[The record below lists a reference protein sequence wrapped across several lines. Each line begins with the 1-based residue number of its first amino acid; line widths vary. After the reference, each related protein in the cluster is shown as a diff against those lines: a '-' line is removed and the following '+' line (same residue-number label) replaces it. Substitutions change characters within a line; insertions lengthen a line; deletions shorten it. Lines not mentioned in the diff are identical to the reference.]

1 MPSDSE
7 DAGVSTAERERRS
20 DDRRSEDRRQRH
32 AAALVIG
39 NFKTRRRAVR
49 RADAHRLSSIDWHHP
64 QWLAVTIIVLLL
76 SVADALLTL
85 KLLGLGAVELNP
97 VMALFVTGSG
107 HAFAI
112 WKLGLTGG
120 SVIILVLLARLRVFG
135 GIRVAFLLHG
145 LLLIYGSLVCYELW
159 LLQGVPFLDP

>member
-1 MPSDSE
+1 
-7 DAGVSTAERERRS
+7 
-20 DDRRSEDRRQRH
+20 
-32 AAALVIG
+32 LLIG
-39 NFKTRRRAVR
+39 SFKTRRRAVR
-49 RADAHRLSSIDWHHP
+49 RAHGHQLSSIDWHHP
-64 QWLAVTIIVLLL
+64 QWLAVAIVVLLL

-107 HAFAI
+107 HAFAL

-135 GIRVAFLLHG
+135 GVPVALLLHG
-145 LLLIYGSLVCYELW
+145 LLVIYGSLIGYELW
-159 LLQGVPFLDP
+159 LLQGVPFLEP